1 MGWLIFRE
9 LKSAVKAQKCELAE
23 VLKDDLKD
31 SEHMGS
37 KRFAKKKKKKKV
49 CCDFY
54 GFESKTVFILN
65 EVGE

>member
-1 MGWLIFRE
+1 MGWLIFQE

-37 KRFAKKKKKKKV
+37 KRFASTFMALSLKPSS
-49 CCDFY
+49 F
-54 GFESKTVFILN
+54 
-65 EVGE
+65 